1 MSIFQQYLEASKIN
15 KDEAISSFYL
25 YINFIKNK
33 SKIDLLDYTKKF
45 IKEKFNNKTKFN
57 ELFKLS
63 IKSYIK
69 DFQNNNTLEDSSNFT
84 KWVNFVLKDKS
95 SFDKVI
101 KTYVKLNPSILKF
114 YTDAMLKK

>member
-1 MSIFQQYLEASKIN
+1 MSKFTEYLEATKIN

-45 IKEKFNNKTKFN
+45 IKEKFNNKIKFD

-69 DFQNNNTLEDSSNFT
+69 DFQNNTLEDSSNFT

-114 YTDAMLKK
+114 YTDAMLKNK